1 MKLYHNKNLIAT
13 VSNPIHESLEL
24 TGRIELLPSAE
35 SYMEVFEY
43 VKDPDKMFSG
53 EEPPFDEDF
62 YFDNWFLEDDNG
74 VRKEIVIPGIYDD
87 GTICW
92 RYC

>member
-1 MKLYHNKNLIAT
+1 MKLYHNKIQIAT
-13 VSNPIHESLEL
+13 VYNPIHEGLEMS
-24 TGRIELLPSAE
+24 GRVELLAGAE

-53 EEPPFDEDF
+53 EEPPFDADF
-62 YFDNWFLEDDNG
+62 YFDNWFLEDEKG
-74 VRKEIVIPGIYDD
+74 VRREIVIPGIYED